1 MTQWLSTKSRRKP
14 DVSFT
19 KSKVL
24 SMENNLIPFTLVK
37 LYYSEGN
44 KLLKKSL
51 YVSRHEHI
59 EKNKHGYLA
68 SLIPMK

>member
-1 MTQWLSTKSRRKP
+1 
-14 DVSFT
+14 
-19 KSKVL
+19 
-24 SMENNLIPFTLVK
+24 MENNLIPFTLVK